1 MKILPTVCFA
11 FTLLSCTSKMVTAQ
25 NISSQPAN
33 QSTSEVDVAVNKKAE
48 RIRHYNDSLNTAKQW
63 KLISGDLYIS
73 KDGDIGI
80 IDARLLIPPDD
91 FITVYQ
97 YTFCDQNRTPLNA
110 VIDVKSFKFLAG
122 SGWGA
127 YYRDKNHIYHSFGTS
142 GGSNFSIAEEA
153 DVATFKILND
163 CYAKDKNHVYEFR
176 FGIIEGADPSTF
188 KYLKD
193 DCYAKDK
200 NGYYSGN
207 GLLSAG
213 SIGIEEYRR
222 IKRKLDK
229 L

>member
-1 MKILPTVCFA
+1 MKILPLICFA
-11 FTLLSCTSKMVTAQ
+11 ATLISCTSKKIDVQ
-25 NISSQPAN
+25 NASAPESL
-33 QSTSEVDVAVNKKAE
+33 SRSRDVAVNKRAE
-48 RIRHYNDSLNTAKQW
+48 KIRQYNDSLNAAKQW

-97 YTFCDQNRTPLNA
+97 FTFCDENRTPLNA
-110 VIDVKSFKFLAG
+110 VIDPKSFKFLAG

-127 YYRDKNHIYHSFGTS
+127 YYRDKNHIYHTFGTS
-142 GGSNFSIAEEA
+142 GGSNFSIADDA
-153 DVATFKILND
+153 DVSTFKILND

-176 FGIIEGADPSTF
+176 FGVIEGADPLTF

-193 DCYAKDK
+193 ECYAKDK

-207 GLLSAG
+207 QLLSDE
-213 SIGIEEYRR
+213 SIGIEEYNR